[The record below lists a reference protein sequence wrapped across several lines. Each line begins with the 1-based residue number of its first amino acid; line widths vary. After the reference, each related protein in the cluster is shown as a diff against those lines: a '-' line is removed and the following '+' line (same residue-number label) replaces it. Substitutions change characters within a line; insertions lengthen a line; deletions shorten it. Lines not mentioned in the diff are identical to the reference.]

1 VKKTLNIR
9 FLHSIALILILTGA
23 VGSLVLTFHT
33 GRKNNSVL
41 LPLLFAVW
49 VLSPFIAFLM
59 SDIISRS
66 WPVFVRAALYCF
78 IIVLTVSWLLCYG
91 GLLSP
96 PGVKPAFVFLI
107 VPLISWILLVILI
120 PLSELLSRRL
130 SNKNDKL

>member
-1 VKKTLNIR
+1 MVKKILNIR

-66 WPVFVRAALYCF
+66 WPVFVRAALYCI
-78 IIVLTVSWLLCYG
+78 IIVLTVSSLLCYG

-130 SNKNDKL
+130 SNKDD

>member
-1 VKKTLNIR
+1 MIKKILNIR
-9 FLHSIALILILTGA
+9 FLRSMALVCILTGA

-49 VLSPFIAFLM
+49 VLSPFIAFLI
-59 SDIISRS
+59 SDIISRRWS
-66 WPVFVRAALYCF
+66 ILSRAGLYCL
-78 IIVLTVSWLLCYG
+78 IIVFTVCSLLCYG

-107 VPLISWILLVILI
+107 VPLISWVLLVILI
-120 PLSELLSRRL
+120 PLSERLSRRM
-130 SNKNDKL
+130 SKKDD